1 MSAISKCPKCGF
13 TAQTPFRECARC
25 GIVVQKYLKRAA
37 EAQQAGSTDDP
48 QEKHEHQGLAQTDML
63 MVRQHKEWGEI
74 VTGIETRNRYEVI
87 TDKNSVL
94 MQVEEESGSAITVL
108 TRMFLKSLRPFTMH
122 LFSPQGALLYQIKRP
137 FRFFFHEVE
146 ILKANG
152 TVLGT
157 VKRRFSFVRRIYS
170 VADSQGVEIYELF
183 GPFFHPWTFHIR
195 KGITDLGQI
204 TKKWSGLLKES
215 FTDADN
221 FGIVFPNKIDTNQ
234 KAVLLGAVFLIDFV
248 HFENSSSQRNA

>member
-1 MSAISKCPKCGF
+1 MSATLKCPKCGF
-13 TAQTPFRECARC
+13 TAQTPFSECARC
-25 GIVVQKYLKRAA
+25 GIIVQKYLQRAA
-37 EAQQAGSTDDP
+37 EAKQAKGTGDP
-48 QEKHEHQGLAQTDML
+48 QKKTEQQGLAQADML
-63 MVRQHKEWGEI
+63 MVRQQKEWGEI
-74 VTGIETRNRYEVI
+74 VTGIETRNRYEVL
-87 TDKNSVL
+87 TDKNGIL
-94 MQVEEESGSAITVL
+94 MQVEEEGGSGITVL

-146 ILKANG
+146 ILKPNG

-157 VKRRFSFVRRIYS
+157 VKRRFSIIRRIYS
-170 VADSQGVEIYELF
+170 VLDNQGHEMYELF
-183 GPFFHPWTFHIR
+183 GPLFHPWTFHIR

-221 FGIVFPNKIDTNQ
+221 FGIVFPDNIDANI

-248 HFENSSSQRNA
+248 HFEDSNNKRST